1 MGDTMRKGGRMTFY
15 DTMPSPIG
23 KLTLTS
29 EGDGLTGLS
38 MNLVQSNPDWKR
50 DPDRFKKVKGQL
62 ERYFEG
68 KLRRFDIP
76 VELEGSEFQLAV
88 WREMKNIPYGE
99 TISYGELARRIGL
112 PKSARAVGRASG
124 SNRIAI
130 IIPCHRVIGTDGTL
144 TGYGGGLDR
153 KEKLLK
159 LEGGFGGSRSYRSG
173 SSPAR

>member
-1 MGDTMRKGGRMTFY
+1 MTFY

-38 MNLVQSNPDWKR
+38 MNLVRGHPDWKR
-50 DPDRFKKVKGQL
+50 DPERFKKVRVQL
-62 ERYFEG
+62 DHYFEG
-68 KLRRFDIP
+68 KLQRFDVP
-76 VELEGSEFQLAV
+76 VDLEGSEFQLAV
-88 WREMKNIPYGE
+88 WREMKEIPYGE

-130 IIPCHRVIGTDGTL
+130 IIPCHRVIGTNGTL

-159 LEGGFGGSRSYRSG
+159 LEGVL
-173 SSPAR
+173 A

>member
-1 MGDTMRKGGRMTFY
+1 MTFY

-29 EGDGLTGLS
+29 EGNGLTGLK
-38 MNLVQSNPDWKR
+38 MNLVRPHPEWKR
-50 DPDRFKKVKGQL
+50 DPDRFKQVRSQL
-62 ERYFEG
+62 ESYFAG
-68 KLRRFDIP
+68 KLRKFDVP
-76 VELEGSEFQLAV
+76 LKLEGSEFQLAV
-88 WREMKNIPYGE
+88 WREMKKIPYGE

-130 IIPCHRVIGTDGTL
+130 IIPCHRVIGTNGTL

-159 LEGGFGGSRSYRSG
+159 LEGLVT
-173 SSPAR
+173 